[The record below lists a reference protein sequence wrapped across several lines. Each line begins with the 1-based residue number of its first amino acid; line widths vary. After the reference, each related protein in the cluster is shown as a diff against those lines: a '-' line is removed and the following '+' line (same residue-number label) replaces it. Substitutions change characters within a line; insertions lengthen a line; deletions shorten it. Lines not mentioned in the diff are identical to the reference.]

1 MKTGHKLSLYKIAP
15 KDTAEYL
22 AATYEKQ

>member
-1 MKTGHKLSLYKIAP
+1 LYKIAP

-22 AATYEKQ
+22 ASTYEEQ